1 MPTYAKLRT
10 IGVILQPVA
19 TGTVAGELYRNSAN
33 ADALTDKST
42 GGSATQ
48 VGAAS
53 SDAIMVKTKQNT
65 SGADIAVN
73 TPVGLTGDGGI
84 IKSDSD
90 GLTSQVLIGIA
101 LDAIVDG
108 AQGRV
113 ALIGPNARNAIQG
126 LGFTPGAPI
135 YLNQDGSNRG
145 FTNNLNDLSGGDDSV
160 IRIGYAD
167 CAPGAAS
174 GTADDL
180 IMFAEV
186 IARP

>member
-1 MPTYAKLRT
+1 MVYAKLRT
-10 IGVILQPVA
+10 IGVILEPVA
-19 TGTVAGELYRNSAN
+19 PATTVSGEFYRDNAN

-42 GGSATQ
+42 GGSNTQ

-65 SGADIAVN
+65 SGVNIAVN
-73 TPVGLTGDGGI
+73 TPVGLTADGGI

-90 GLTSQVLIGIA
+90 GPTSQVLIGIT
-101 LDAIVDG
+101 LDAINSG

-113 ALIGPNARNAIQG
+113 ALVGPNARNAIQG
-126 LGFTPGAPI
+126 LGFTPGNSI

-167 CAPGAAS
+167 CAPGAANA
-174 GTADDL
+174 TADDL